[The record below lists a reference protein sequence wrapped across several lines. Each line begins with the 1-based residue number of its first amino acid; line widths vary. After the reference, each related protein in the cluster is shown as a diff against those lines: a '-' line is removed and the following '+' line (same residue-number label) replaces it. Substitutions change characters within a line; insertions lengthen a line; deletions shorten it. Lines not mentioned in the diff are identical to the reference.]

1 MREYASQFTS
11 LGVWVE
17 GRGGRGVGE
26 LEWITQRLKGKN
38 RQQSKER
45 GEMIITSL
53 SFCVELLGGK
63 MLLEMMD
70 TLFPSA
76 FITGYVHS
84 QGM

>member
-1 MREYASQFTS
+1 M
-11 LGVWVE
+11 
-17 GRGGRGVGE
+17 GGGGGLANWNGLHSGIR
-26 LEWITQRLKGKN
+26 KKN

-53 SFCVELLGGK
+53 SVCAELLGGT

-76 FITGYVHS
+76 FITGYCAFTGRVIKIKQKDLTS
-84 QGM
+84 SVM